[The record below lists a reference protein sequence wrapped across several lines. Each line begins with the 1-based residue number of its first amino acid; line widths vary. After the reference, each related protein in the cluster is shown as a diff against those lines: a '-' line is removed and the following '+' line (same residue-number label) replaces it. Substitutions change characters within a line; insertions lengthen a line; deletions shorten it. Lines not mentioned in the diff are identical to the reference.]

1 MPGTVLG
8 AGHDSVNV
16 FKANNVEQKTQ
27 TNPCPRRAAL
37 VGEMKSIISSDLQ
50 KMLTVGKCCGGNRR
64 VKGNGRAW
72 VGEAHVVI
80 LSRTI
85 GWPPCKDGLSA
96 ETCWR

>member
-37 VGEMKSIISSDLQ
+37 VGEMKSIISSDL
-50 KMLTVGKCCGGNRR
+50 
-64 VKGNGRAW
+64 
-72 VGEAHVVI
+72 
-80 LSRTI
+80 
-85 GWPPCKDGLSA
+85 
-96 ETCWR
+96 